1 MIYSVFRLLVLTIL
15 FDCNY
20 NNANSFIQ
28 NLRRR
33 DSIPLH
39 EINRRNGFVFD
50 RNYRRT
56 KDIRED
62 VEDRT
67 NDDSSYRLKAA
78 LLRENEDNFETPN
91 LRLSFEIGNH
101 DLLAIGNK

>member
-67 NDDSSYRLKAA
+67 NDVC
-78 LLRENEDNFETPN
+78 NESIQN
-91 LRLSFEIGNH
+91 LC
-101 DLLAIGNK
+101 